1 MNPRRPT
8 PATSSDP
15 LPSMS
20 EVSAASASPVTP
32 LAVGVGAALAATAFV
47 AAQQP
52 VVCGQTRADEL
63 RLHGALAKQ
72 AMGRAD
78 VTRAVHE
85 VLVATGLIGHR
96 STGAVDA
103 IPTAG
108 AVAPVTPTPPP
119 VPQVEPDRIPAPG
132 EAPMVQPTPPPP
144 PVAPEG
150 GAREVDPTP
159 PTPPPP
165 QVRPTPHNLPRPGGL
180 RRVEPVRPEP
190 PVAVP
195 GGLGAVQPTPAPT
208 GPMLAARG
216 TRRPG

>member
-15 LPSMS
+15 LPSIS

-32 LAVGVGAALAATAFV
+32 LAVGVGAALAAMAFV

-52 VVCGQTRADEL
+52 VLCGQTRADEL

-72 AMGRAD
+72 AAARAD

-96 STGAVDA
+96 SANAVDA

-108 AVAPVTPTPPP
+108 AVAPVTPTPP

-144 PVAPEG
+144 VAPEG

-159 PTPPPP
+159 PEH
-165 QVRPTPHNLPRPGGL
+165 QVPRPGGR
-180 RRVEPVRPEP
+180 RRVLTAPPPPTVRPAP

-195 GGLGAVQPTPAPT
+195 GGLGAVQPTPAPS

-216 TRRPG
+216 MRRPTNP